1 MNKGEFSAK
10 AQEEFKARNIE
21 LSDTAAAK
29 LVDAVFDTL
38 QTTLAGGEN
47 VAITGFGT
55 FEVRHRAE
63 RQGRNPKTGE
73 AITIKAQKTVG
84 FKAGKGLKTAVN

>member
-1 MNKGEFSAK
+1 MNKGEFTAK

-38 QTTLAGGEN
+38 QTTLAGGE
-47 VAITGFGT
+47 
-55 FEVRHRAE
+55 
-63 RQGRNPKTGE
+63 

-84 FKAGKGLKTAVN
+84 FKVGKGLKTAVN